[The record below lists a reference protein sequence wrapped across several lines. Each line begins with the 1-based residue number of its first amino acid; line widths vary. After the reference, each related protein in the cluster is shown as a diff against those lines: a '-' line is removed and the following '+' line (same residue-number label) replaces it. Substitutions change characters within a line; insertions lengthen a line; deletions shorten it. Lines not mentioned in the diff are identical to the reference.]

1 MDYQAA
7 AEREKRQ
14 KVKSAEADKQAT
26 VLAAEAQRQ
35 RDTNESEGARTRL
48 INEAEGYARKV
59 VLQAEAEK
67 TRLVWAIETRWQAD
81 PLHISSKVLN
91 YIEVFVFPCL
101 ITHLHSRA
109 CSCPKPKVELA
120 RPCWTQRRLPTRSS

>member
-67 TRLVWAIETRWQAD
+67 TRLVWTRWRAD

-91 YIEVFVFPCL
+91 CIEVFVFPCL
-101 ITHLHSRA
+101 VAHLHSRT
-109 CSCPKPKVELA
+109 CSCPRQRAEPE
-120 RPCWTQRRLPTRSS
+120 RP